1 MSSAKVAAAAVL
13 VATSLSACGVAA
25 KPVAGSA
32 AAAATSKKQVFDPR
46 TKHEMCLTTAGIKWH
61 AKSLPGHPPIPT
73 IQVMTRP
80 TGPTVEFKAT
90 PGAAQDAQI
99 TGQAQGAEVIGS
111 ALLYPNMASDALLNK
126 VEKCMTVGVTG

>member
-1 MSSAKVAAAAVL
+1 MFSAKVAAAAVL

-46 TKHEMCLTTAGIKWH
+46 TKHEMCLAKDHIKWH
-61 AKSLPGHPPIPT
+61 PKEQAGYLT
-73 IQVMTRP
+73 IQVKTRP
-80 TGPTVEFKAT
+80 SGPTVEFLRT
-90 PGAAQDAQI
+90 PGAAQNAQM
-99 TGQAQGAEVIGS
+99 TGSVQGAEVIGS
-111 ALLYPNMASDALLNK
+111 ALLYPNLASDALLNK